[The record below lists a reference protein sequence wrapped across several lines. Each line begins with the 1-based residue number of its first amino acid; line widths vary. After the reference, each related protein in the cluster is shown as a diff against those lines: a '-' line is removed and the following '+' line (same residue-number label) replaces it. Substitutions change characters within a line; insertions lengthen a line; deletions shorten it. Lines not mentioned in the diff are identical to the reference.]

1 VTRGMSSMKD
11 DILNKA
17 AILQRDGETY
27 AIMASLV
34 GGVMDIPTARRV
46 AEVGKK
52 YGAQTLKLT
61 GAQRLALVGIKEED
75 IDAAYQDLGI
85 KPVQGTALCHQYVK
99 VCPGTTFCIR
109 GQRDT
114 IAFAKKIS
122 ERFYPFPKIKSKVKI
137 GVAGCFNSCVEPAIK
152 DIGLI
157 GLPKGWILM
166 VGGAGGKD
174 PMLGE
179 VLARNLSDDEVL
191 EILDKLLKYYR
202 ASSQRH
208 QTRNMRLG
216 IIMQKE
222 GKERLMRVCGL
233 E

>member
-1 VTRGMSSMKD
+1 MKD

-17 AILQRDGETY
+17 AIIQRDGETY
-27 AIMASLV
+27 AIMAGPL
-34 GGVMDIPTARRV
+34 GGVMDIATARRV
-46 AEVGKK
+46 AQAGKK
-52 YGAQTLKLT
+52 YGAHTLKLT
-61 GAQRLALVGIKEED
+61 GAQRLALIGIREED

-85 KPVQGTALCHQYVK
+85 KPMQGTELCRQYVK
-99 VCPGTTFCIR
+99 VCPGNTFCSR

-114 IAFAKKIS
+114 ITFAGKLA
-122 ERFYPFPKIKSKVKI
+122 ERYYPFPKIQSKVKI

-166 VGGAGGKD
+166 AGGAGGKD

-179 VLARNLSDDEVL
+179 VMARNLSDDEVL
-191 EILDKLLKYYR
+191 DVLDKLLKYYR
-202 ASSQRH
+202 AASQRH

-216 IIMQKE
+216 VIMQKE
-222 GKERLMRVCGL
+222 GKERLMGVCGL

>member
-1 VTRGMSSMKD
+1 MKD
-11 DILNKA
+11 DILSKA

-27 AIMASLV
+27 AVMAGPI
-34 GGVMDIPTARRV
+34 GGIMDIPTARRV
-46 AEVGKK
+46 AQTGKK
-52 YGAQTLKLT
+52 YNAHTLKLT
-61 GAQRLALVGIKEED
+61 GAQRLALIGIKEDD
-75 IDAAYQDLGI
+75 IDAVYADLGI
-85 KPVQGTALCHQYVK
+85 KPVQNTELCRQYVK
-99 VCPGTTFCIR
+99 VCPGSTFCSR

-114 IAFAKKIS
+114 ITFAGKLA
-122 ERFYPFPKIKSKVKI
+122 ERYYPFPKIKSKVKI

-166 VGGAGGKD
+166 AGGAGGKD

-179 VLARNLSDDEVL
+179 VMARNLGDDEVL
-191 EILDKLLKYYR
+191 DVLDKLLKYYR
-202 ASSQRH
+202 GASQRH

-216 IIMQKE
+216 VIMQKE
-222 GKERLMRVCGL
+222 GKEKLMRVCGL